1 MLVNTSWLLEYLEP
15 ACSESELLKAFVHM
29 GLEVEAIHPLAQG
42 LDSITIGF
50 IRDKAPL
57 PGTDGMYICRAEV
70 EPGKTLQVVCASE
83 HPIEVGWGVPVA
95 RGGTKLPTGI
105 PVKSGRFHGVMSEGM
120 ICLDSELGV
129 LARGTGLQVF
139 HDESALGRRLV
150 DLIEIPGSILDI
162 KPTANRPEWLSL
174 VGIAREVAA
183 VLSLSLKVP
192 APSVEE
198 AAQPAASQVKVEVA
212 EPSLCRRYM
221 CRLIRGVKVAK
232 SPAWLS
238 SRLRTSGNSSINNV
252 VDVTNFVMRELGQ
265 PLHAFDF
272 KSLTG
277 GQIIVRKMES
287 SESMELI
294 DGTWVGGSSL
304 LRPSDLKD
312 PLGLATKLRNAHDPL
327 SQYLRER
334 FSPETQWLLENH
346 DDSNEPSEA
355 FRDAL
360 VDELN
365 RLLGSAELFDE
376 KRFAQLSLTATT
388 RGLLERKP
396 QGEDRTRLNR
406 LLLEEAYPR
415 EVEKGVVV
423 TEETKPLVIADAVR
437 PVALAGIMGGKD
449 TQIDDETVDVLLE
462 AAHFDPAQI
471 KKSLRELGLN
481 STDASYR
488 FERGMDPN
496 ETIELALDRAA
507 ALIVQVAG
515 GSVARGPVDEYVN
528 RLEPKVFHLTSERVS
543 SYLGITVS
551 DSAIRD
557 SLKGLGMKCSDDLTV
572 EVPTR
577 RVDVNDP
584 VVLIEDVARLT
595 GYDHIPLTLPVGRL
609 TSGKRNPLDAL
620 RRRVTLFLSDD
631 GFLESR
637 NLSLESTALVLEFSH
652 TVEDAV
658 RLINSK
664 EEMSVL
670 RKSLL
675 PGLLETISRN
685 ARRDAENFRY
695 FELDR
700 TFRQASG
707 ETVEN
712 WSVAA
717 VAGGLTRD
725 VDWSQGK
732 TKINFFHIKGVVESL
747 LETAGIAGA
756 TFRPASRPGFME
768 GQTAEISVRGNFLG
782 VIGAVD
788 KELLASHKVKEAVY
802 AFEIN
807 LQSVLAA
814 SAESR
819 SFTDIPR
826 TPAVV
831 RDIAVVL
838 DTSVPYAEM
847 EKRIREVGG
856 FLLENLRCTDIYEG
870 KPIERGQRSISVRL
884 RFRDPQ
890 RTLSADE
897 VSLAVDH
904 IVDALTQEYNAKLRE

>member
-15 ACSESELLKAFVHM
+15 ACSESDLLKAFLHM
-29 GLEVEAIHPLAQG
+29 GLEVEAAHPLARELEG
-42 LDSITIGF
+42 IIIGF

-70 EPGKTLQVVCASE
+70 EPGQTLQVVCASE
-83 HPIEVGWGVPVA
+83 HPIEIGWGVPIA

-105 PVKSGRFHGVMSEGM
+105 PVKSGRFHGVLSEGM
-120 ICLDSELGV
+120 ICLDSELGI
-129 LARGTGLQVF
+129 LARGSGLQVF
-139 HDESALGRRLV
+139 QDEAVIGRRLV
-150 DLIEIPGSILDI
+150 DIIDLPGSILDL
-162 KPTANRPEWLSL
+162 KPTANRPDWLSL

-183 VLSLSLKVP
+183 VLGLSLKLP
-192 APSVEE
+192 APTVEE
-198 AAQPAASQVKVEVA
+198 ADPPAAGLVGVEIE

-238 SRLRTSGNSSINNV
+238 SRLRSVGNSSINNV

-272 KSLTG
+272 NTLAG
-277 GQIIVRKMES
+277 GRIVVRKMRA

-294 DGTWVGGSSL
+294 DGTWLGGSAM
-304 LRPSDLKD
+304 LRPGDLKD
-312 PLGLATKLRNAHDPL
+312 PAGLAAKLRNAPDPV
-327 SQYLRER
+327 SHYIREQ
-334 FSPETQWLLENH
+334 FSTETRELLEKSDDSTQPPETL
-346 DDSNEPSEA
+346 
-355 FRDAL
+355 RDAL

-365 RLLGSAELFDE
+365 RLLKGAGLFDE
-376 KRFAQLSLTATT
+376 NRFAQLALTAKT
-388 RGLLERKP
+388 RGLLEQSQP
-396 QGEDRTRLNR
+396 GADPTRLNR

-415 EVEKGVVV
+415 EIEKGVIV
-423 TEETKPLVIADAVR
+423 TEETRPLVIADAER
-437 PVALAGIMGGKD
+437 AVALAGIMGGKD
-449 TQIDDETVDVLLE
+449 TQINDETVDVLLE
-462 AAHFDPAQI
+462 AAYFDPAQI

-481 STDASYR
+481 PTDASYR

-515 GSVARGPVDEYVN
+515 GSVARGPLDAYVN
-528 RLEPKVFHLTSERVS
+528 KLEPKTFHLTAERVS
-543 SYLGITVS
+543 SYLGINVA

-557 SLKGLGMKCSDDLTV
+557 SLRRIGMKCSDDLTV

-584 VVLIEDVARLT
+584 VVLIEDVARLA
-595 GYDHIPLTLPVGRL
+595 GYDQIPLTGPVGRL
-609 TSGKRNPLDAL
+609 TAGKRNPLDAL
-620 RRRVTLFLSDD
+620 RRRVTLLLSGV

-637 NLSLESTALVLEFSH
+637 NLSLESSELVLEFSSG
-652 TVEDAV
+652 VEDAV
-658 RLINSK
+658 TLINSK
-664 EEMSVL
+664 EEMSLL

-675 PGLLETISRN
+675 PGLLETVSRN

-707 ETVEN
+707 ETNESWN
-712 WSVAA
+712 VAA

-725 VDWSQGK
+725 VDWSSAK
-732 TKINFFHIKGVVESL
+732 TKINFFHLKGVAESL
-747 LETAGIAGA
+747 LEMAGVAGV

-768 GQTAEISVRGNFLG
+768 GQVAEILVGGDLLG
-782 VIGAVD
+782 VIGAIS
-788 KELLASHKVKEAVY
+788 KELLASHKVKESVY

-814 SAESR
+814 AAGAR
-819 SFTDIPR
+819 SFSDIPR
-826 TPAVV
+826 MPAVV

-838 DTSVPYAEM
+838 DTSIPYAEV

-856 FLLENLRCTDIYEG
+856 GLLENVRCTDIYEG
-870 KPIERGQRSISVRL
+870 KHIEKGQRSISARL

-897 VSLAVDH
+897 VSLAVDR
-904 IVDALTQEYNAKLRE
+904 IVEALAQEYGAKLRE